1 MNITIST
8 KNFNASE
15 NLRDTIE
22 SKLSRLDKYF
32 SDNVTASVTLSSE
45 GGRQTIETTV
55 NATGMI
61 FRAEE
66 TTQDK
71 DVYNSIDRIVDKLNN
86 QMGKHHNKAA
96 HHHKDNKS
104 DRFDEAEDVSV

>member
-15 NLRDTIE
+15 NLRTTIE
-22 SKLSRLDKYF
+22 NKLSRLDKYF
-32 SDNVTASVTLSSE
+32 QGTIVTNVTISSE
-45 GGRQTIETTV
+45 GGRQTIEATM
-55 NATGMI
+55 NAPGGAT

-66 TTQDK
+66 TTQEK
-71 DVYNSIDRIVDKLNN
+71 EVYNSIDRIVDKLSS
-86 QMGKHHNKAA
+86 QMSKHHTKAS

-104 DRFDEAEDVSV
+104 DRFEDSENV

>member
-15 NLRDTIE
+15 NLRTTIE
-22 SKLSRLDKYF
+22 NKLARLDKYF
-32 SDNVTASVTLSSE
+32 SGNIVTTVTLTSE
-45 GGRQTIETTV
+45 GGRQTIEATM
-55 NATGMI
+55 NAGGAT

-66 TTQDK
+66 TTPDK
-71 DVYNSIDRIVDKLNN
+71 EVYNSIDRIVDKLSS
-86 QMGKHHNKAA
+86 QMSKHHTKAA

-104 DRFDEAEDVSV
+104 DRFEDSENV